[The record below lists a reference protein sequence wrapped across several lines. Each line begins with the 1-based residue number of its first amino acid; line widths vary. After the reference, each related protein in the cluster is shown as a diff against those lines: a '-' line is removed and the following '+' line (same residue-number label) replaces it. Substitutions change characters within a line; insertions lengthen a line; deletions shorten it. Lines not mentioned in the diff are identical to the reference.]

1 MHEKEHVMNILEE
14 TRKATAEENV
24 IRLKELSNQT
34 IHSAS
39 TSQDTD
45 SILIAIIIYSLS
57 KIIER
62 KMQYGEKKCDA
73 FCGSVSKK
81 LANSIIALK
90 KGNEDLFHK
99 GLQTIVSSINKLS
112 KDFKQDIQNIFHK
125 ARINKASKIYE
136 HGISMEKTAELLGI
150 SQYEL
155 ANYTGQKGISDASEI
170 KTSSV
175 RDRIKLA
182 MRFFE

>member
-1 MHEKEHVMNILEE
+1 MHEKNHVIKILEE
-14 TRKATAEENV
+14 TQKATAEENV
-24 IRLKELSNQT
+24 VMLKELSNKT
-34 IHSAS
+34 IHTAS

-73 FCGSVSKK
+73 FCQSVSKK
-81 LANSIIALK
+81 LNNSIIALK
-90 KGNEDLFHK
+90 KGNEELFHK
-99 GLQTIVSSINKLS
+99 ILQTIIDSINKLS
-112 KDFKQDIQNIFHK
+112 TSFKQDIQNIFHK

-155 ANYTGQKGISDASEI
+155 ANYSGQKGISDDPEL
-170 KTSSV
+170 KTSPV
-175 RDRIKLA
+175 KDRIKLA
-182 MRFFE
+182 MNLFK

>member
-14 TRKATAEENV
+14 TKKATAEENV

-62 KMQYGEKKCDA
+62 KVQYGEKNCDD
-73 FCGSVSKK
+73 FCASVSKK
-81 LANSIIALK
+81 LSNAIIALK
-90 KGNEDLFHK
+90 KGNEDLFHT
-99 GLQTIVSSINKLS
+99 GLQTIINSINKLS
-112 KDFKQDIQNIFHK
+112 TSFKQDIQNIFHK

-136 HGISMEKTAELLGI
+136 HGISMGKTAELLGI

-155 ANYTGQKGISDASEI
+155 AIYAGQKGIDDPEVR
-170 KTSSV
+170 TSPV
-175 RDRIKLA
+175 KDRIKLA
-182 MRFFE
+182 MSFFK